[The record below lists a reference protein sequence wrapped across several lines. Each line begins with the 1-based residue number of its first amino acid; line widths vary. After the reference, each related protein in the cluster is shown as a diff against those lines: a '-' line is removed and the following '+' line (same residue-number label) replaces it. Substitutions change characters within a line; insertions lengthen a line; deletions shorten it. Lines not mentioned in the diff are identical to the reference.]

1 MDMINNELFSALF
14 GRHNIQITTAKAG
27 HPFRK
32 SACTKTALSEK
43 GLDLDKMVKITE
55 FDCYAGS
62 EYDFKTL
69 YEQNAGHEKEV
80 KRERNSNYH
89 WVNGYEGILAQNEET
104 GKICLRVYTDKD
116 HKSRSHYLLE
126 GKKWDDKDSY
136 SEFLKPARHI
146 NEEANGITPVSIDIE
161 NIISMKVDGKT
172 II

>member
-1 MDMINNELFSALF
+1 MAKNELFSALF
-14 GRHNIQITTAKAG
+14 GRHNVQITTAKAG

-32 SACTKTALSEK
+32 SACTKEALLAE

-55 FDCYAGS
+55 FDSYAGS
-62 EYDFKTL
+62 EYDFKNL

-89 WVNGYEGILAQNEET
+89 WVEGYEGILAQNEET
-104 GKICLRVYTDKD
+104 GKICLRIYTDKD

-126 GKKWDDKDSY
+126 GKKWDDKESY
-136 SEFLKPARHI
+136 AQYLKASRSI
-146 NEEANGITPVSIDIE
+146 NPEANGLTPVSIDIDT
-161 NIISMKVDGKT
+161 IISMKVDGKT

>member
-1 MDMINNELFSALF
+1 MINNELFSALF

-32 SACTKTALSEK
+32 SACTKEALLAE

-55 FDCYAGS
+55 FDSYAGNG
-62 EYDFKTL
+62 YDFKEL
-69 YEQNAGHEKEV
+69 YTQKAGHEKEV
-80 KRERNSNYH
+80 KRERNSNYR
-89 WVNGYEGILAQNEET
+89 WVEGYEGILAQNAET
-104 GKICLRVYTDKD
+104 GKICLRIYTDKD
-116 HKSRSHYLLE
+116 HKSRSHFLLD

-136 SEFLKPARHI
+136 AQYLKPSR
-146 NEEANGITPVSIDIE
+146 NNNPEANGLTPVSIDIE

>member
-1 MDMINNELFSALF
+1 MINNELFSALF

-32 SACTKTALSEK
+32 SACTKEALLAE

-55 FDCYAGS
+55 FDSYAGNG
-62 EYDFKTL
+62 YDFKEL
-69 YEQNAGHEKEV
+69 YTQNAGHEKEV
-80 KRERNSNYH
+80 KHERNSNYH
-89 WVNGYEGILAQNEET
+89 WVEGYEGILAQNAET
-104 GKICLRVYTDKD
+104 GKICLRIYTDKS
-116 HKSRSHYLLE
+116 HKSRSHYLLN

-136 SEFLKPARHI
+136 AQYLKPSRNI
-146 NEEANGITPVSIDIE
+146 NPEANGLTPVSIDID